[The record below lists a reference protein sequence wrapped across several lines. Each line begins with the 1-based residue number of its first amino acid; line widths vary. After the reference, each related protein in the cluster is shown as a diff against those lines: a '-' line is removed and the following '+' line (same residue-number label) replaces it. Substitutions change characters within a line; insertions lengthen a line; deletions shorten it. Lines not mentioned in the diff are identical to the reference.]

1 MSYNLLSY
9 SLRNLW
15 TRRLTTTMTAA
26 GLALVVFVFA
36 AVLML
41 AHGLERT
48 MVMTGAADNVLVV
61 RRSATSEV
69 QSFLSRDQTRTIA
82 TSQEIATG
90 PDGEPLAGAETVS
103 IINLPKRGSGRP
115 SNVEIRGASP
125 QAAVLRPQVKLIEG
139 RMWKPGSSEVIV
151 GQAVASRFQGAGLGE
166 TIRFALRDWTV
177 VGIFDAG
184 GSAFDSE
191 IWVDADQ
198 MMQAFRRT
206 VFSSVLLR
214 LRNPAE
220 FDALKA
226 RLESDPRLTVDVRRE
241 TDYYGAQSEVMANF
255 IRVLGLLVTVIFSLG
270 AMIGGMITMYAAVA
284 NRTTEI
290 GTLRALG
297 FPRRAIWTAFVVE
310 ALALS
315 TVGGLLGMLAAA
327 WLQFVSISAV
337 NFATFTEIAFRFTLS
352 TTIAV
357 QSLIFALLMGLAGGV
372 LPAVRAS
379 RLRIVEALRTP

>member
-1 MSYNLLSY
+1 MAIPIQY

-15 TRRLTTTMTAA
+15 TRRLTTAMTAA

-48 MVMTGAADNVLVV
+48 LVTTGAPDNVLVV

-69 QSFLSRDQTRTIA
+69 QSFLAREQTRTIA
-82 TSQEIATG
+82 TSQEVAAG
-90 PDGEPLAGAETVS
+90 ADGAPLAGAETVA
-103 IINLPKRGSGRP
+103 IINLPKRGTGRP

-125 QAAVLRPQVKLIEG
+125 HAMTLRPQVTLIEG
-139 RMWKPGSSEVIV
+139 RMWRPGSSEVIV
-151 GQAVASRFQGAGLGE
+151 GRAVASRFQGAGLGE
-166 TIRFALRDWTV
+166 TMRFALRDWTV

-184 GSAFDSE
+184 GRAFDSE

-214 LRNPAE
+214 LRDPAE
-220 FDALKA
+220 FDALKT
-226 RLESDPRLTVDVRRE
+226 RLEADPRLTVDVRRE
-241 TDYYGAQSEVMANF
+241 TAYYGAQSEVMANF
-255 IRVLGLLVTVIFSLG
+255 IRVLGLMVTVIFSLG
-270 AMIGGMITMYAAVA
+270 AVIGAMITMYAAVA

-315 TVGGLLGMLAAA
+315 AAGWLLGILAASG
-327 WLQFVSISAV
+327 LQVVSISAM
-337 NFATFTEIAFRFTLS
+337 NFATFTEIAFRFILS
-352 TTIAV
+352 PAIAL
-357 QSLIFALLMGLAGGV
+357 QSLIFALVMGLFGGV

-379 RLRIVEALRTP
+379 RLGIVQALRMP

>member
-1 MSYNLLSY
+1 MAIPIRY

-15 TRRLTTTMTAA
+15 TRRLTTAMTAA

-48 MVMTGAADNVLVV
+48 LVTTGAPDNVLVV

-69 QSFLSRDQTRTIA
+69 QSFLAREQTRTIA
-82 TSQEIATG
+82 TSQEISTG
-90 PDGEPLAGAETVS
+90 VDGAPLAGAETVA
-103 IINLPKRGSGRP
+103 IINLPKRGTGRP
-115 SNVEIRGASP
+115 SNVQIRGASP
-125 QAAVLRPQVKLIEG
+125 HAMTLRPQVTLVEG
-139 RMWKPGSSEVIV
+139 RMWRPGSSEVVV
-151 GQAVASRFQGAGLGE
+151 GRAVASRFQGAGLGE
-166 TIRFALRDWTV
+166 TMRFALRDWTV

-214 LRNPAE
+214 LRDPAD
-220 FDALKA
+220 FDALKT
-226 RLESDPRLTVDVRRE
+226 RLEADPRLTVDVRRE
-241 TDYYGAQSEVMANF
+241 TAYYGAQSEVMANF
-255 IRVLGLLVTVIFSLG
+255 IRVLGLMVTVIFSLG
-270 AMIGGMITMYAAVA
+270 AVIGAMITMYAAVA

-290 GTLRALG
+290 GALRALG

-315 TVGGLLGMLAAA
+315 AAGWLLGILAASG
-327 WLQFVSISAV
+327 LQVVSISAM
-337 NFATFTEIAFRFTLS
+337 NFATFTEIAFRFILS
-352 TTIAV
+352 PAIAL
-357 QSLIFALLMGLAGGV
+357 QSLIFALVMGLFGGV

-379 RLRIVEALRTP
+379 RLGIVQALRMP

>member
-1 MSYNLLSY
+1 MAIPIQY

-15 TRRLTTTMTAA
+15 TRRLTTAMTAA

-48 MVMTGAADNVLVV
+48 LVTTGAPDNVLVV

-69 QSFLSRDQTRTIA
+69 QSFLAREQTRTIA
-82 TSQEIATG
+82 TSSEIATG
-90 PDGEPLAGAETVS
+90 ADGAPLAGADTVA
-103 IINLPKRGSGRP
+103 IINLPKRGTGRP
-115 SNVEIRGASP
+115 SNVQIRGASP
-125 QAAVLRPQVKLIEG
+125 QATVLRPQVKLVEG
-139 RMWKPGSSEVIV
+139 RMWRPGSSEVVV
-151 GQAVASRFQGAGLGE
+151 GRATASRFQGAGLGE
-166 TIRFALRDWTV
+166 TMRFALRDWTV

-184 GSAFDSE
+184 GRAFDSE

-214 LRNPAE
+214 LRDPAE

-226 RLESDPRLTVDVRRE
+226 RLEADPRLTVDVRRE
-241 TDYYGAQSEVMANF
+241 TAYYGAQSEVMANF
-255 IRVLGLLVTVIFSLG
+255 IRVLGLMVTVIFSLG
-270 AMIGGMITMYAAVA
+270 AVIGAMITMYAAVA

-315 TVGGLLGMLAAA
+315 AAGWLLGILAASG
-327 WLQFVSISAV
+327 LQVVSISAM

-352 TTIAV
+352 PAITL
-357 QSLIFALLMGLAGGV
+357 QSLIFALIMGLFGGV

-379 RLRIVEALRTP
+379 RLGIVQALRMP

>member
-1 MSYNLLSY
+1 MAIPIQY

-15 TRRLTTTMTAA
+15 TRRLTTAMTAA

-48 MVMTGAADNVLVV
+48 LVTTGAPDNVLVV

-69 QSFLSRDQTRTIA
+69 QSFLAREQTRTIA
-82 TSQEIATG
+82 TSSEVAAG
-90 PDGEPLAGAETVS
+90 LDGVPLAGAETVA
-103 IINLPKRGSGRP
+103 IINLPKRGTGRP
-115 SNVEIRGASP
+115 SNVQIRGASP
-125 QAAVLRPQVKLIEG
+125 HAMTLRPQVKLVEG
-139 RMWKPGSSEVIV
+139 RMWQPGSSEVVV
-151 GQAVASRFQGAGLGE
+151 GRAVASRFQGAGFGE
-166 TIRFALRDWTV
+166 TMRFALREWTV

-214 LRNPAE
+214 LRERAD
-220 FDALKA
+220 FDALKT
-226 RLESDPRLTVDVRRE
+226 RLEADPRLTVDVRRE
-241 TDYYGAQSEVMANF
+241 TAYYGAQSEVMANF
-255 IRVLGLLVTVIFSLG
+255 IRVLGLMVTVIFSLG
-270 AMIGGMITMYAAVA
+270 AVIGAMITMYAAVA

-315 TVGGLLGMLAAA
+315 AAGWLLGILAASG
-327 WLQFVSISAV
+327 LQVVSISAM
-337 NFATFTEIAFRFTLS
+337 NFATFTEIAFRFILS
-352 TTIAV
+352 PTIAL
-357 QSLIFALLMGLAGGV
+357 QSLIFALVMGLFGGV

-379 RLRIVEALRTP
+379 RLGIVQALRMP

>member
-1 MSYNLLSY
+1 MAIPIQY

-15 TRRLTTTMTAA
+15 TRRLTTAMTAA

-48 MVMTGAADNVLVV
+48 LVTTGAPDNVLVV

-69 QSFLSRDQTRTIA
+69 QSFLAREQTRTIT
-82 TSQEIATG
+82 TSQEISTG
-90 PDGEPLAGAETVS
+90 VDGAPLAGAETVA
-103 IINLPKRGSGRP
+103 IINLPKRGTGRP
-115 SNVEIRGASP
+115 SNVQIRGASP
-125 QAAVLRPQVKLIEG
+125 HAMTLRPQVTLVEG
-139 RMWKPGSSEVIV
+139 RMWRPGSSEVVV
-151 GQAVASRFQGAGLGE
+151 GRAVASRFQGAGLGE
-166 TIRFALRDWTV
+166 TMRFALREWTV

-214 LRNPAE
+214 LRDPAD
-220 FDALKA
+220 FDALKT
-226 RLESDPRLTVDVRRE
+226 RLEADPRLTVDVRRE
-241 TDYYGAQSEVMANF
+241 TAYYGAQSEVMANF
-255 IRVLGLLVTVIFSLG
+255 IRVLGLMVTVIFSLG
-270 AMIGGMITMYAAVA
+270 AVIGAMITMYAAVA

-315 TVGGLLGMLAAA
+315 AAGWLLGILAASG
-327 WLQFVSISAV
+327 LQVVSISAM
-337 NFATFTEIAFRFTLS
+337 NFATFTEIAFRFILS
-352 TTIAV
+352 PAIAL
-357 QSLIFALLMGLAGGV
+357 QSLIFALVMGLFGGV

-379 RLRIVEALRTP
+379 RLGIVQALRMP

>member
-1 MSYNLLSY
+1 MAIPIRY

-15 TRRLTTTMTAA
+15 TRRLTTAMTAT

-48 MVMTGAADNVLVV
+48 LVTTGEPDNVLVV

-69 QSFLSRDQTRTIA
+69 QSFLAREQTRTIA
-82 TSQEIATG
+82 TSQEISTG
-90 PDGEPLAGAETVS
+90 VDGAPLAGAETVA
-103 IINLPKRGSGRP
+103 IINLPKRGTGRP
-115 SNVEIRGASP
+115 SNVQIRGASP
-125 QAAVLRPQVKLIEG
+125 HAMILRPQVTLVEG
-139 RMWKPGSSEVIV
+139 RMWRPGSSEVVV
-151 GQAVASRFQGAGLGE
+151 GRAVASRFQGAGLGE
-166 TIRFALRDWTV
+166 TMRFALREWTV

-214 LRNPAE
+214 LRDPAE

-226 RLESDPRLTVDVRRE
+226 RLEADPRLTVDVRRE
-241 TDYYGAQSEVMANF
+241 TAYYGAQSEVMANF
-255 IRVLGLLVTVIFSLG
+255 IRVLGLMVTVIFSLG
-270 AMIGGMITMYAAVA
+270 AVIGAMITMYAAVA

-315 TVGGLLGMLAAA
+315 AAGWLLGILAASG
-327 WLQFVSISAV
+327 LQVVSISAM
-337 NFATFTEIAFRFTLS
+337 NFATFTEIAFRFILS
-352 TTIAV
+352 PAIAL
-357 QSLIFALLMGLAGGV
+357 QSLIFALVMGLFGGV

-379 RLRIVEALRTP
+379 RLGIVQALRMP

>member
-1 MSYNLLSY
+1 MAIPIQY

-15 TRRLTTTMTAA
+15 TRRLTTAMTAA

-48 MVMTGAADNVLVV
+48 LVTTGAPDNVLVV

-69 QSFLSRDQTRTIA
+69 QSFLAREQTRTIA
-82 TSQEIATG
+82 TSSEVAAG
-90 PDGEPLAGAETVS
+90 LDGVPLAGAETVA
-103 IINLPKRGSGRP
+103 IINLPKRGTGRP
-115 SNVEIRGASP
+115 SNVQIRGASP
-125 QAAVLRPQVKLIEG
+125 HAMTLRPQVKLVEG
-139 RMWKPGSSEVIV
+139 RMWQPGSSEVVV
-151 GQAVASRFQGAGLGE
+151 GRAVASRFQGAGFGE
-166 TIRFALRDWTV
+166 TMRFALREWTV

-214 LRNPAE
+214 LRERAD
-220 FDALKA
+220 FDALKT
-226 RLESDPRLTVDVRRE
+226 RLEADPRLTVDVRRE
-241 TDYYGAQSEVMANF
+241 TAYYGAQSEVMANF
-255 IRVLGLLVTVIFSLG
+255 IRVLGLMVTVIFSLG
-270 AMIGGMITMYAAVA
+270 AVIGAMITMYAAVA

-315 TVGGLLGMLAAA
+315 AAGWLLGILAASG
-327 WLQFVSISAV
+327 LQVVSISAM
-337 NFATFTEIAFRFTLS
+337 NFATFTEIAFRFILS
-352 TTIAV
+352 PAIAI
-357 QSLIFALLMGLAGGV
+357 QSLIFALVMGLFGGV

-379 RLRIVEALRTP
+379 RLGIVQALRMP

>member
-1 MSYNLLSY
+1 
-9 SLRNLW
+9 
-15 TRRLTTTMTAA
+15 MTAA

-48 MVMTGAADNVLVV
+48 LVTTGEPDNVLVV

-69 QSFLSRDQTRTIA
+69 QSFLAREQTRTIA
-82 TSQEIATG
+82 TSSEVAAG
-90 PDGEPLAGAETVS
+90 VDGAPLAGAETVA
-103 IINLPKRGSGRP
+103 IINLPKRGTGRP
-115 SNVEIRGASP
+115 SNVQIRGASP
-125 QAAVLRPQVKLIEG
+125 HAMTLRPQVTLIEG
-139 RMWKPGSSEVIV
+139 RMWRLGSSEVVV
-151 GQAVASRFQGAGLGE
+151 GRAVASRFQGAGLGE
-166 TIRFALRDWTV
+166 TMRFALRDWTV

-214 LRNPAE
+214 LRDPAE
-220 FDALKA
+220 FDALKT
-226 RLESDPRLTVDVRRE
+226 RLEADPRLTVDVRRE
-241 TDYYGAQSEVMANF
+241 TAYYGAQSEVMD
-255 IRVLGLLVTVIFSLG
+255 
-270 AMIGGMITMYAAVA
+270 AAVA

-315 TVGGLLGMLAAA
+315 AAGWLLGILAASG
-327 WLQFVSISAV
+327 LQVVSISAM
-337 NFATFTEIAFRFTLS
+337 NFATFTEIAFRFILS
-352 TTIAV
+352 PAIAI
-357 QSLIFALLMGLAGGV
+357 QSLIFALVMGLFGGV

-379 RLRIVEALRTP
+379 RLGIVQALRMP

>member
-1 MSYNLLSY
+1 MTIPIRY

-15 TRRLTTTMTAA
+15 TRRLTTAMTAA

-48 MVMTGAADNVLVV
+48 LVTTGEPDNVLVV

-69 QSFLSRDQTRTIA
+69 QSFLAREQTRTIA
-82 TSQEIATG
+82 TSSEVAAG
-90 PDGEPLAGAETVS
+90 VDGAPLAGAETVA
-103 IINLPKRGSGRP
+103 IINLPKRGTGRP
-115 SNVEIRGASP
+115 SNVQIRGASP
-125 QAAVLRPQVKLIEG
+125 HAMTLRPQVTLVEG
-139 RMWKPGSSEVIV
+139 RMWRLGSSEVVV
-151 GQAVASRFQGAGLGE
+151 GRAVASRFQGAGLGE
-166 TIRFALRDWTV
+166 TMRFALRDWTV

-214 LRNPAE
+214 LRDPAE
-220 FDALKA
+220 FDALKT
-226 RLESDPRLTVDVRRE
+226 RLEADPRLTVDVRRE
-241 TDYYGAQSEVMANF
+241 TAYYGAQSEVMANF
-255 IRVLGLLVTVIFSLG
+255 IRVLGLMVTVIFSLG
-270 AMIGGMITMYAAVA
+270 AVIGAMITMYAAVA

-315 TVGGLLGMLAAA
+315 AAGWLLGILAASG
-327 WLQFVSISAV
+327 LQVVSISAM
-337 NFATFTEIAFRFTLS
+337 NFATFTEIAFRFILS
-352 TTIAV
+352 PAIAI
-357 QSLIFALLMGLAGGV
+357 QSLIFALVMGLFGGV

-379 RLRIVEALRTP
+379 RLGIVQALRMP

>member
-1 MSYNLLSY
+1 MAIPIQY

-15 TRRLTTTMTAA
+15 TRRLTTAMTAT

-48 MVMTGAADNVLVV
+48 LVTTGEPDNVLVV

-69 QSFLSRDQTRTIA
+69 QSFLAREQTRTIA
-82 TSQEIATG
+82 TSQEISTG
-90 PDGEPLAGAETVS
+90 VDGAPLAGAETVA
-103 IINLPKRGSGRP
+103 IINLPKRGTGRP
-115 SNVEIRGASP
+115 SNVQIRGASP
-125 QAAVLRPQVKLIEG
+125 HAMTLRPQVKLVEG
-139 RMWKPGSSEVIV
+139 RMWRPGSSEVVV
-151 GQAVASRFQGAGLGE
+151 GRAVASRFQGAGLGE
-166 TIRFALRDWTV
+166 TMRFALREWTV

-214 LRNPAE
+214 LRDPAE

-226 RLESDPRLTVDVRRE
+226 RLEADPRLTVDVRRE
-241 TDYYGAQSEVMANF
+241 TAYYGAQSEVMANF
-255 IRVLGLLVTVIFSLG
+255 IRVLGLMVTVIFSLG
-270 AMIGGMITMYAAVA
+270 AVIGAMITMYAAVA

-290 GTLRALG
+290 GTMRALG

-315 TVGGLLGMLAAA
+315 AAGWLLGILAASG
-327 WLQFVSISAV
+327 LQVVSISAM
-337 NFATFTEIAFRFTLS
+337 NFATFTEIAFRFILS
-352 TTIAV
+352 PAIAL
-357 QSLIFALLMGLAGGV
+357 QSLIFALVMGLFGGV

-379 RLRIVEALRTP
+379 RLGIVQALRMP

>member
-1 MSYNLLSY
+1 MAIPIQY

-15 TRRLTTTMTAA
+15 TRRLTTAMTAA

-48 MVMTGAADNVLVV
+48 LVTTGEPDNVLVV
-61 RRSATSEV
+61 RRSAISEV
-69 QSFLSRDQTRTIA
+69 QSFLAREQTRTIA
-82 TSQEIATG
+82 TSQEISTG
-90 PDGEPLAGAETVS
+90 VDGTPLAGAETVA
-103 IINLPKRGSGRP
+103 IINLPKRGTGRP
-115 SNVEIRGASP
+115 SNVQIRGASP
-125 QAAVLRPQVKLIEG
+125 YAMTLRPQVTLVEG
-139 RMWKPGSSEVIV
+139 RMWRPGSSEVVV
-151 GQAVASRFQGAGLGE
+151 GRAVASRFQGAGLGE
-166 TIRFALRDWTV
+166 SMRFALRDWTV

-214 LRNPAE
+214 LRDPSE

-226 RLESDPRLTVDVRRE
+226 RLEADPRLTVDVRRE
-241 TDYYGAQSEVMANF
+241 TAYYGAQSEVMANF
-255 IRVLGLLVTVIFSLG
+255 IRVLGLMVTVIFSLG
-270 AMIGGMITMYAAVA
+270 AVIGAMITMYAAVA

-315 TVGGLLGMLAAA
+315 AAGWLLGILAASG
-327 WLQFVSISAV
+327 LQVVSISAM

-352 TTIAV
+352 PAIAI
-357 QSLIFALLMGLAGGV
+357 QSLIFALVMGLFGGV

-379 RLRIVEALRTP
+379 RLGIVQALRMP

>member
-1 MSYNLLSY
+1 MAIPIQY

-15 TRRLTTTMTAA
+15 TRRLTTAMTAA

-48 MVMTGAADNVLVV
+48 LVTTGEPDNVLVV

-69 QSFLSRDQTRTIA
+69 QSFLAREQTRTIA
-82 TSQEIATG
+82 TSQEISTG
-90 PDGEPLAGAETVS
+90 VDGAPLAGAETVA
-103 IINLPKRGSGRP
+103 IINLPKRGTGRP
-115 SNVEIRGASP
+115 SNVQIRGASP
-125 QAAVLRPQVKLIEG
+125 HAMTLRPQVKLVEG
-139 RMWKPGSSEVIV
+139 RMWRPGSSEVVV
-151 GQAVASRFQGAGLGE
+151 GRAVASRFQGAGLGE
-166 TIRFALRDWTV
+166 TMRFALREWTV

-214 LRNPAE
+214 LRDPAE

-226 RLESDPRLTVDVRRE
+226 RLEADPRLTVDVRRE
-241 TDYYGAQSEVMANF
+241 TAYYGAQSEVMANF
-255 IRVLGLLVTVIFSLG
+255 IRVLGLMVTVIFSLG
-270 AMIGGMITMYAAVA
+270 AVIGAMITMYAAVA

-290 GTLRALG
+290 GTMRALG

-315 TVGGLLGMLAAA
+315 AAGWLLGILAASG
-327 WLQFVSISAV
+327 LQVVSISAM
-337 NFATFTEIAFRFTLS
+337 NFATFTEIAFRFILS
-352 TTIAV
+352 PAIAL
-357 QSLIFALLMGLAGGV
+357 QSLIFALVMGLFGGV

-379 RLRIVEALRTP
+379 RLGIVQALRMP

>member
-1 MSYNLLSY
+1 MAIPIQY

-15 TRRLTTTMTAA
+15 TRRLTTAMTAA

-48 MVMTGAADNVLVV
+48 LVTTGAPDNVLVV

-69 QSFLSRDQTRTIA
+69 QSFLAREQTRTIA
-82 TSQEIATG
+82 TSQEVAAG
-90 PDGEPLAGAETVS
+90 ADGAPLAGAETVA
-103 IINLPKRGSGRP
+103 IINLPKRGTGRP
-115 SNVEIRGASP
+115 SNVEIRGASTH
-125 QAAVLRPQVKLIEG
+125 AMTLRPQVTLIEG
-139 RMWKPGSSEVIV
+139 RMWRPGSSEVIV
-151 GQAVASRFQGAGLGE
+151 GRAVASRFQGAGLGE
-166 TIRFALRDWTV
+166 TMRFALRDWTV

-184 GSAFDSE
+184 GRAFDSE

-214 LRNPAE
+214 LRDPAE
-220 FDALKA
+220 FDALKT
-226 RLESDPRLTVDVRRE
+226 RLEADPRLTVDVRRE
-241 TDYYGAQSEVMANF
+241 TAYYGAQSEVMANF
-255 IRVLGLLVTVIFSLG
+255 IRVLGLMVTVIFSLG
-270 AMIGGMITMYAAVA
+270 AVIGAMITMYAAVA

-315 TVGGLLGMLAAA
+315 AAGWLLGILAASG
-327 WLQFVSISAV
+327 LQVVSISAM
-337 NFATFTEIAFRFTLS
+337 NFATFTEIAFRFILS
-352 TTIAV
+352 PAIAL
-357 QSLIFALLMGLAGGV
+357 QSLIFALIMGLFGGV

-379 RLRIVEALRTP
+379 RLGIVQALRMP

>member
-1 MSYNLLSY
+1 MAIPIQY

-15 TRRLTTTMTAA
+15 TRRLTTAMTAA

-48 MVMTGAADNVLVV
+48 LVTTGAPDNVLVV

-69 QSFLSRDQTRTIA
+69 QSFLAREQTRTIA
-82 TSQEIATG
+82 TSQEISTG
-90 PDGEPLAGAETVS
+90 VDGAPLAGAETVA
-103 IINLPKRGSGRP
+103 IINLPKRGTGRP
-115 SNVEIRGASP
+115 SNVQIRGASP
-125 QAAVLRPQVKLIEG
+125 HAMTLRPQVKLVEG
-139 RMWKPGSSEVIV
+139 RMWQPGSSEVVV
-151 GQAVASRFQGAGLGE
+151 GRAVASRFQGAGLGE
-166 TIRFALRDWTV
+166 TMRFALREWTV

-214 LRNPAE
+214 LRDPAD
-220 FDALKA
+220 FDALKT
-226 RLESDPRLTVDVRRE
+226 RLEADPRLTVDVRRE
-241 TDYYGAQSEVMANF
+241 TAYYGAQSEVMANF
-255 IRVLGLLVTVIFSLG
+255 IRVLGLMVTVIFSLG
-270 AMIGGMITMYAAVA
+270 AVIGAMITMYAAVA

-315 TVGGLLGMLAAA
+315 AAGWLLGILAASG
-327 WLQFVSISAV
+327 LQVVSISAM
-337 NFATFTEIAFRFTLS
+337 NFATFTEIAFRFILS
-352 TTIAV
+352 PAIAL
-357 QSLIFALLMGLAGGV
+357 QSLIFALVMGLFGGV

-379 RLRIVEALRTP
+379 RLGIVQALRMP

>member
-1 MSYNLLSY
+1 MAIPVQY

-15 TRRLTTTMTAA
+15 TRRLTTAMTAV
-26 GLALVVFVFA
+26 GMALVVFVFA

-41 AHGLERT
+41 AYGLERT
-48 MVMTGAADNVLVV
+48 LVSTGKSDNVLVV

-69 QSFLSRDQTRTIA
+69 QSFLAREQTRTIA
-82 TSQEIATG
+82 TSQEIAAG
-90 PDGEPLAGAETVS
+90 SDGSPLAGAETLS
-103 IINLPKRGSGRP
+103 IINLPKRGSGKP
-115 SNVEIRGASP
+115 SNVSIRGASP
-125 QAAVLRPQVKLIEG
+125 QAALLRPQVKLVEG
-139 RMWKPGSSEVIV
+139 RMWRPGASEVIV
-151 GQAVASRFQGAGLGE
+151 ARAVASRFQGAGLGE

-214 LRNPAE
+214 LRDPAE

-241 TDYYGAQSEVMANF
+241 ADYYGAQSEVMANF

-270 AMIGGMITMYAAVA
+270 AMVGAMITMYAAVA

-297 FPRRAIWTAFVVE
+297 FPRRAIWTAFLVE

-315 TVGGLLGMLAAA
+315 AVGGFLGILAASG
-327 WLQFVSISAV
+327 LQFVSISAV
-337 NFATFTEIAFRFTLS
+337 NFATFTEIAFRFILS
-352 TTIAV
+352 PIIAV
-357 QSLIFALLMGLAGGV
+357 QSLTFALLMGVVGGV

-379 RLRIVEALRTP
+379 RLHIVEALRTP